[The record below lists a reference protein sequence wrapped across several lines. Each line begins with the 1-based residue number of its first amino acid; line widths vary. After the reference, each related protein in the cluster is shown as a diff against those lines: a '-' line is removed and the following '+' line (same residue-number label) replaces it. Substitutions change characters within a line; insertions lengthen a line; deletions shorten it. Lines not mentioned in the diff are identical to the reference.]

1 MQITAQRIWLVQ
13 ILSLNTL
20 KFQKLQKKKKEVNS
34 TRVECIMDVSKE
46 AIEDECV

>member
-20 KFQKLQKKKKEVNS
+20 KFQKLQKKKEVNS